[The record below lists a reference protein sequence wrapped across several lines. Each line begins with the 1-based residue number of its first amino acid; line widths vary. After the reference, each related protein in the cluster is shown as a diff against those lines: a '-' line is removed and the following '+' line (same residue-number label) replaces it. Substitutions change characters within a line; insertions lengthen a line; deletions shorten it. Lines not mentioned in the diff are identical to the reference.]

1 MIILGIDPA
10 LSTTGWGVVKVNGN
24 AASFVAGGVVKT
36 NAKDSHADR
45 LKTIYNDIQEII
57 SIYQPDQV
65 AVEEVYVN
73 DNARTSLKL
82 GQARGISLLVPS
94 LHNIPVFEYTPTE
107 IKKAIVGTGRAKK
120 EQVQHMVK
128 TLLPTAGF
136 VTLDTSD
143 ALGVALCHFHIYS
156 FKQKVS

>member
-45 LKTIYNDIQEII
+45 LKTIYNDMQEII

-82 GQARGISLLVPS
+82 GQARGVSLLVPS

>member
-45 LKTIYNDIQEII
+45 LKTIYNDMQEII

-143 ALGVALCHFHIYS
+143 ALGVAMCHFHIYS

>member
-82 GQARGISLLVPS
+82 GQARGVSLLVPS

>member
-82 GQARGISLLVPS
+82 GQARGVSLLVPS
-94 LHNIPVFEYTPTE
+94 LHNIPVCEYTPTE

>member
-45 LKTIYNDIQEII
+45 LKTIYNDMQEII

>member
-10 LSTTGWGVVKVNGN
+10 LGTTGWGVIQVQGN
-24 AASFVAGGVVKT
+24 SASFIAGGVIKT
-36 NAKDSHADR
+36 NAKLPHAER
-45 LKTIYNDIQEII
+45 LKTIHEDMQEIM
-57 SIYQPDQV
+57 SIYKPNQV
-65 AVEEVYVN
+65 AIEEVFVN

-82 GQARGISLLVPS
+82 GQARGICMLVPS
-94 LHNIPVFEYTPTE
+94 LHDVPVYEYTPTE
-107 IKKAIVGTGRAKK
+107 IKKAIVGTGKAAK

-143 ALGVALCHFHIYS
+143 ALGVALCHFHSHS